1 MSSLQFFDK
10 EDFYQSGVKL
20 FSELKIPLKGAEN
33 QSYKPTDVLG
43 AIYSTTNPAHLLIDE
58 IYILGLVDDEAFV
71 NVTEEKLSL
80 EQIAKIPSDY
90 PGLLIIGVKLNDRIN
105 ALLPSRSQLAEITKA
120 LNRSFDSTPVTV
132 LFQYGDYIA
141 LANAERLQFK
151 LKSTDGEK
159 AGKVTMLKD
168 ISIENPKAAHLKII
182 FGDKNNAG
190 LKINSSVETFGELYK
205 YWQKQFTVQS
215 LNDQFYKDLQSWFYY
230 AANHIVLPYKPDF
243 VDEKENVKNFLVR
256 LLSRTIFCWFIKEKG
271 LISKELL
278 ELKDWKGNYF
288 PITFD
293 SATSDFLNSN
303 SYYRGILQNIFF
315 FALNVKDKDKSKF
328 KYKKYLPQD
337 FDFSALMN
345 IPYLNGGIFDQ
356 LPEDNAKETIEDS
369 VIKIPNYLFY
379 GKDELQQQSKGRGKN
394 EQETLQSVH
403 QKGLNEI
410 LCEYKFTLAENTP
423 FEEDIAL
430 DPEML
435 GLVFENLLA
444 ELDPNLEESTK
455 KSIRNLTGSYYTP
468 RKIIHEMVNDS
479 LNIYLCNYLQQ
490 NAKSLSKIKD
500 QVSDLVYYGNVSS
513 EKDFNNAIVDALDQY
528 KFLDPACGSG
538 AFPLVALHRM
548 TDILKLVDPDN
559 KVWVKL
565 KLKKVDAPQ
574 KEEFEKILTQ
584 HLDDYGR
591 KLGIIRDSIY
601 GIDIQ
606 PMAVQI
612 TKLRFFI
619 SLLID
624 QTDGAEIT
632 PMPNIETKIIC
643 ADSLKNVKPDLFS
656 AQAIE
661 DLKLAR
667 NNYYQPANSKE
678 EKERIGNEIVDI
690 LDVAFPDFA
699 TKIAGKQ
706 AAVRNKALLKDWLE
720 HGTIAAPFFNLD
732 FFFPEIV
739 DHGGFDCVMGNPP
752 YGGFKIE
759 EEVRQNLNIVSKD
772 PYGAFV
778 ARFINSG
785 DHHQTPLKE
794 GGVLAYIISDTFM
807 TIKSHY
813 NLRKHLMNHK
823 VHKMLRVH
831 PDTFRATVN
840 TAIILVEKLPLKS
853 TNTEHICLMADL
865 TNISIHDNYEHFMKI
880 LAQTRGTDFS
890 LNQNISTTEFG
901 IYFYPQSL
909 IKTNSNLPFFVASP
923 KIFRLMND
931 GNDKSNV
938 PKTIERQI
946 GQEKVRA
953 RIIDLNG
960 KKVEVVKLGDI
971 ADVKVGLQ
979 TGDNHSY
986 LYQNPN
992 ARGNYT
998 SIEEFK
1004 EFLLTDE
1011 DLEQIRNNETLRKDV
1026 IENGISKDNKKS
1038 KRYFG
1043 GRYIIPYDKGGE
1055 SDSDSGWL
1063 PNYFVTSNYFINWSE
1078 RYASCLINEKLIL
1091 PKSTKPLPRNKYFYF
1106 REGLSFSDTGV
1117 YSPTFRLNFSS
1128 VFDQKG
1134 STIVSNYDTQILLL
1148 VLTSKISKYFLR
1160 SVINHTVSSHV
1171 DSQKENLINTSE
1183 FKKGLNLVKSIIKN
1197 QKKNARYDYASQEQ
1211 IEIDQLVYEAYC
1223 LNAEDVEEVENWY
1236 ARRYPKLSTAQK
1248 SNLRALGKSDDYL
1261 ELYGLRK

>member
-10 EDFYQSGVKL
+10 EDFYQSGVQL
-20 FSELKIPLKGAEN
+20 FSELKIPLKGAED
-33 QSYKPTDVLG
+33 QIYKPTDVLG
-43 AIYSTTNPAHLLIDE
+43 AIYSTVNPAHLLIDE
-58 IYILGLVDDEAFV
+58 IYILGLVDDEAFE
-71 NVTEEKLSL
+71 NITEEKLSL

-105 ALLPSRSQLAEITKA
+105 ALLPSRSQLAEITRA

-151 LKSTDGEK
+151 LKSKDGEK

-168 ISIENPKAAHLKII
+168 ISIENTKAAHLKII
-182 FGDKNNAG
+182 FGDKNSAG
-190 LKINSSVETFGELYK
+190 LKISSNVETFGELYK

-215 LNDQFYKDLQSWFYY
+215 LNDQFYRDLQSWFYY
-230 AANHIVLPYKPDF
+230 AASHIVLPYKPDF

-293 SATSDFLNSN
+293 SESPNFLISN

-328 KYKKYLPQD
+328 KYKKYLPID

-356 LPEDNAKETIEDS
+356 LPEDNAKDTIEDS

-379 GKDELQQQSKGRGKN
+379 GKDELQQQSKGKGKN
-394 EQETLQSVH
+394 AQETLQNVH
-403 QKGLNEI
+403 HKGLNEI
-410 LCEYKFTLAENTP
+410 LSEYKFTLAENTP

-479 LNIYLCNYLQQ
+479 LNIYLCNYLDQ
-490 NAKSLSKIKD
+490 NAKSLSNIKD
-500 QVSDLVYYGNVSS
+500 QVSDLVYYGNVSR

-574 KEEFEKILTQ
+574 KQEFEKILTQ

-656 AQAIE
+656 AQAIK

-667 NNYYQPANSKE
+667 NNYYQPANTKE

-690 LDVAFPDFA
+690 LDSAFPDFA
-699 TKIAGKQ
+699 TKVTGKE
-706 AAVRNKALLKDWLE
+706 ASVRNKALLKDWLE

-813 NLRKHLMNHK
+813 NLRKHLMSHK

-853 TNTEHICLMADL
+853 AITDHVCLMADL
-865 TNISIHDNYEHFMKI
+865 TNISIHDNYDHFMEI
-880 LAQTRGTDFS
+880 LAQTRGTDFA

-909 IKTNSNLPFFVASP
+909 IKTNSNLPFFVATP
-923 KIFRLMND
+923 KLFRLMND

-938 PKTIERQI
+938 PKSIEKQI

-953 RIIDLNG
+953 RIIELNG
-960 KKVEVVKLGDI
+960 KKAEVVKLGF
-971 ADVKVGLQ
+971 VEKVGKGMDSKINYVYRASANVPVIRTTYEIVDKNKIRSNSAINSLNLKEQ
-979 TGDNHSY
+979 LEGVD
-986 LYQNPN
+986 
-992 ARGNYT
+992 GND
-998 SIEEFK
+998 F
-1004 EFLLTDE
+1004 
-1011 DLEQIRNNETLRKDV
+1011 V
-1026 IENGISKDNKKS
+1026 IPFN
-1038 KRYFG
+1038 
-1043 GRYIIPYDKGGE
+1043 KGGS
-1055 SDSDSGWL
+1055 SDSGGGWL
-1063 PNYFVTSNYFINWSE
+1063 PNYFVPIEYYIDWSKKAVDE
-1078 RYASCLINEKLIL
+1078 HYH
-1091 PKSTKPLPRNKYFYF
+1091 RNKDLYFLKGLTYSF
-1106 REGLSFSDTGV
+1106 RGE
-1117 YSPTFRLNFSS
+1117 YSPTFRLKNIGPFDANSSFISS
-1128 VFDQKG
+1128 VHFNE
-1134 STIVSNYDTQILLL
+1134 NYLIGILS
-1148 VLTSKISKYFLR
+1148 SKFIRFLFNAMIQHTVASDIDKIKEIPIIISKENFLEKLILII
-1160 SVINHTVSSHV
+1160 INK
-1171 DSQKENLINTSE
+1171 QKKEN
-1183 FKKGLNLVKSIIKN
+1183 
-1197 QKKNARYDYASQEQ
+1197 RYDYASHEQ
-1211 IEIDQLVYEAYC
+1211 IEIDQLVYDAYS

-1236 ARRYPKLSTAQK
+1236 ARRYPKLSAAQK